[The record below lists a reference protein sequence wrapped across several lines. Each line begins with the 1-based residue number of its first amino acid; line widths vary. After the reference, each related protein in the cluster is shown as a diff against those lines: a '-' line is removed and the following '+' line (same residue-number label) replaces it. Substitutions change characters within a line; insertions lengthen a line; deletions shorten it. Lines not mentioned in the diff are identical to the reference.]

1 MTEEQLVAQREFD
14 EARKKMLSSVTVA
27 QGAIKAETVY
37 AESYQRLVR
46 VGLAPQIKSKYHP
59 KQVAHSRR
67 AGS

>member
-1 MTEEQLVAQREFD
+1 MNDEQTKATNAFED
-14 EARKKMLSSVTVA
+14 ARRRMLAASTVS
-27 QGAIKAETVY
+27 QGAIKAETQY

-46 VGLAPQIKSKYHP
+46 LGLAPQLKAKYHP